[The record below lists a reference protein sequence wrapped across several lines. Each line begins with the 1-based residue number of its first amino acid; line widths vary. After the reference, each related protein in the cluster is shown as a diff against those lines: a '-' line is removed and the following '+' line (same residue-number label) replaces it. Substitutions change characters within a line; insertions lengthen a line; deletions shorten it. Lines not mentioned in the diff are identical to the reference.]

1 MSGALTAIRVEK
13 LKARINR
20 YEVPDRAQR
29 GLYVVVFPSGK
40 KSFVVRYRYG
50 RIKRK
55 LTLGGISLAAARK
68 AAAAALYEVHEGRD
82 PAEAAKQTK
91 QKNAAA
97 ATNTVQAIC
106 EEYLEREGKKLRT
119 VDERKREFKR
129 LIYPAIGN
137 VAIDALKR
145 IQIARLLDKI
155 QDDSGDRTADL
166 ALAYLRK
173 VFNWCATR
181 DNEFS
186 SPIVRGMGRYNAK
199 ERARSRT
206 LTDDEIRKLWAAT
219 KPGGN
224 APNPFHALVRFLLLT
239 GARRDEAREMPYS
252 EINGI
257 DWELPAARN
266 KVKVDLIRPLSE
278 AARAVIAGQPRIDN
292 GALVFTYNG
301 HHPLQPSKP
310 KRALDAAAGV
320 TGWTIHDLRRTA
332 RTLLSRTGVN
342 PDHAERCLGHVIGG
356 VRKVY
361 DRYEYRSEKLHAF
374 EALAAQIERIV
385 NPTDNVTPLRR
396 RKRE

>member
-1 MSGALTAIRVEK
+1 MSKALTAITVDK
-13 LKARINR
+13 LKAKLAR
-20 YEVPDRAQR
+20 YEVPDGGQR
-29 GLYVVVFPSGK
+29 GLLVAVFPSGK
-40 KSFVVRYRYG
+40 KSFVVRYRHG
-50 RIKRK
+50 GIKRK
-55 LTLGGISLAAARK
+55 LTLGGVSLAAARK

-82 PAEAAKQTK
+82 PAEAAKQKK

-97 ATNTVQAIC
+97 ATNTVRAIC

-119 VDERKREFKR
+119 VAERKREFKR
-129 LIYPAIGN
+129 LIYPEIGT
-137 VAIDALKR
+137 VPIGALKR

-173 VFNWCATR
+173 VFNWYATR

-206 LTDDEIRKLWAAT
+206 LTDAEIRKLWAAT
-219 KPGGN
+219 KPDGN
-224 APNPFHALVRFLLLT
+224 APDPFHALVRFLLLT
-239 GARRDEAREMPYS
+239 GARRDEAREMPFS
-252 EINGI
+252 EINGS

-266 KVKVDLIRPLSE
+266 KVKVDLIRPLSK
-278 AARAVIAGQPRIDN
+278 AAEAVIAGQPRIDN

-301 HHPLQPSKP
+301 HYPLQPSKP

-320 TGWTIHDLRRTA
+320 TGWVIHDLRRTA
-332 RTLLSRTGVN
+332 RTLLSRAGIN
-342 PDHAERCLGHVIGG
+342 ADQLERCLGHVIGG
-356 VRKVY
+356 VRKIY
-361 DRYEYRSEKLHAF
+361 DRYEYHNEKLRAF

-396 RKRE
+396 RGRE